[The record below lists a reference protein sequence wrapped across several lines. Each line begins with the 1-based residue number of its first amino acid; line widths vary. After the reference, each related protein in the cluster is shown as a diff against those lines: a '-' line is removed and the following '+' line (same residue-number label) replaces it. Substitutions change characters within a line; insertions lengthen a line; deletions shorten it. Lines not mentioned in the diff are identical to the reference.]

1 MPRDKSIT
9 NAKIIKYMK
18 EEFLTYGYEKASLNR
33 ISAEI
38 GITTAAL
45 YKHFKNKEDMFFF
58 LVKDT
63 IEDFDQLN
71 NSGKNNMRTNMEYNP
86 FDIGYTNQLVDF
98 IYDHYEGI
106 KLLICCSKG
115 SAYEAFEDDLIE
127 MEAASNK
134 EYAEILKAS
143 GKMND
148 SLSEMEWHLLS
159 TAYIHLVLEIVRHDM
174 TKDESYK
181 HMNFVCR
188 LLYPGWKKLLGIEM

>member
-63 IEDFDQLN
+63 IEDFERLN
-71 NSGKNNMRTNMEYNP
+71 SSGQNNMRTNMEYNP
-86 FDIGYTNQLVDF
+86 FDKEYTERLVDF
-98 IYDHYEGI
+98 IYDHYEGV

-115 SAYEAFEDDLIE
+115 SAYESFEDDLIE
-127 MEAASNK
+127 KEAESNK

-159 TAYIHLVLEIVRHDM
+159 TAYIHLVLEVVRHDM
-174 TKDESYK
+174 TKDEAYK
-181 HMNFVCR
+181 HMSFVCR

>member
-63 IEDFDQLN
+63 IEDFEQLN
-71 NSGKNNMRTNMEYNP
+71 NSGTNNMRTNMEYNP

-115 SAYEAFEDDLIE
+115 SAYESFEDDLIE

-143 GKMND
+143 EKMND
-148 SLSEMEWHLLS
+148 SLSDMEWHLLS
-159 TAYIHLVLEIVRHDM
+159 TAYIHLVLEVVRHDM
-174 TKDESYK
+174 TKDEAYK

-188 LLYPGWKKLLGIEM
+188 LLYPGWKKILGIEM

>member
-63 IEDFDQLN
+63 IEDFEQLN
-71 NSGKNNMRTNMEYNP
+71 NSGTNNMRTNMEYNP

-115 SAYEAFEDDLIE
+115 SAYESFEDDLIE
-127 MEAASNK
+127 MEAESNK

-143 GKMND
+143 GKIND

-159 TAYIHLVLEIVRHDM
+159 TAYIHLVLEVVRHDM
-174 TKDESYK
+174 TKDEAYELCMQIIISR
-181 HMNFVCR
+181 MEEASWN
-188 LLYPGWKKLLGIEM
+188 